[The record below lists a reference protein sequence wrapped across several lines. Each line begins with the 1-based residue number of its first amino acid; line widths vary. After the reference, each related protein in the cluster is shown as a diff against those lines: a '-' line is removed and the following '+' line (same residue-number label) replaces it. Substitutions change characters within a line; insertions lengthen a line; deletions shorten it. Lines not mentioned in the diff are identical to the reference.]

1 MSNIITIKNN
11 SPLSVLEWNREVE
24 CPAPTIASATGK
36 TFLFNDIWYK
46 QFVTLDLETLS
57 ELITELT
64 EIKKE
69 MEAFKDGH
77 L

>member
-1 MSNIITIKNN
+1 M
-11 SPLSVLEWNREVE
+11 PVE
-24 CPAPTIASATGK
+24 KIFVDELNEHSLQCYVNDKERCFIECK
-36 TFLFNDIWYK
+36 DMHKDNDIWYK

-64 EIKKE
+64 DIKKE